1 MTDERMPPGA
11 DLERYVR
18 ELAEFVG
25 LGETDAG
32 IIRASAPVVLERE
45 EALTSAL
52 YEHFLRFPA
61 TARFFLGPDG
71 APDRVRLE
79 RRKHSL
85 GRWLR
90 ETAQAALT
98 HDFAYYLL
106 SIGLS
111 HSHRDHGP
119 GGTIPPQFMVAAMS
133 LTQTALAGIFREA
146 LGDPE
151 RALAAAVAWNKL
163 LLLHLNVLLIGY
175 LLPRAATTRE
185 PERSGRAANPSSD

>member
-1 MTDERMPPGA
+1 MHGIIARGQEEPMTGGEEERVPPGA

-25 LGETDAG
+25 LDEADATA
-32 IIRASAPVVLERE
+32 IRASAPAIIKHEA
-45 EALTSAL
+45 ALTSAL

-71 APDRVRLE
+71 APDRPRIG

-85 GRWLR
+85 ARWLR

-106 SIGLS
+106 SVGIA

-119 GGTIPPQFMVAAMS
+119 GGKIPPQFMVAAMS
-133 LTQTALAGIFREA
+133 LTQTALARIFRDE
-146 LGDPE
+146 LGDPAA
-151 RALAAAVAWNKL
+151 ALEAAVAWNKL
-163 LLLHLNVLLIGY
+163 LLLHLNVPLIGY
-175 LLPRAATTRE
+175 LLPPRKA
-185 PERSGRAANPSSD
+185 